1 MIAHHFR
8 NVNEFRRWKVFY
20 IEQQY
25 TRSFSVEFIHQF
37 LFWCGFAWNV
47 SIFLFE
53 MIPYI
58 FLCAVLLILCS
69 DKILLIISRRYT
81 KIGWLIFSS
90 PFCDFL
96 ENGSR
101 SDFVPTTR
109 KNIDIC
115 FHFWTMTWNINHQHY
130 CTNSTV
136 ANHTKMIEPIG
147 GKCTRV

>member
-81 KIGWLIFSS
+81 KIGWLIFFPILWLSWKWL
-90 PFCDFL
+90 PERLRPD
-96 ENGSR
+96 
-101 SDFVPTTR
+101 
-109 KNIDIC
+109 
-115 FHFWTMTWNINHQHY
+115 
-130 CTNSTV
+130 
-136 ANHTKMIEPIG
+136 HTKKYRHMFSLLNDDMKHKPSTLLY
-147 GKCTRV
+147 KLNCR